1 MTIIIQVTES
11 NGVDDSILI
20 YKPQMFN
27 GFSDPEFLSY
37 VNDKVHRELN
47 PPNMAE
53 WELASVDDDTSHS
66 SELKEVTEDL
76 EDLKITPK
84 RKRGRPKESKKKHV
98 KIDENFMEIDTGI
111 NFMEIDTG
119 INGILPDVMPC

>member
-1 MTIIIQVTES
+1 MLVLQIVETDAEKDFIAIH
-11 NGVDDSILI
+11 
-20 YKPQMFN
+20 KPQIF
-27 GFSDPEFLSY
+27 FSYDDPELMEY
-37 VNDKVHRELN
+37 ILHKIEQETKPDNDK
-47 PPNMAE
+47 

-84 RKRGRPKESKKKHV
+84 RKRGRPKGSKKKHV

-111 NFMEIDTG
+111 N
-119 INGILPDVMPC
+119 GILPDVMPC